1 MRPQESMRRIT
12 FLFLTVSLVCLV
24 ADHGTWGA
32 RRGPAPERV
41 AQVVEADTGAVS
53 NVWVVVNLFGGA
65 TSKQAEK
72 VRETLMGLGAG
83 GRGII
88 MPYGAVTVEAMERLR
103 PAFLALSPNGVPWC
117 RYKGK
122 SGESL
127 ERFLEALR
135 VIVEQMDVPVVG
147 ICGGHQALALAFG
160 GKVGPIRGG
169 EDDCLPYG
177 KNPPEH
183 GRRDVAVRAN
193 DPIFLGAGK
202 TLNLV
207 EDHYEEV
214 KRVPA
219 GFVWLAGN
227 SLSPYQIIRHP
238 TKPAYGIQAH
248 TEYYMQ
254 HKPDGGTLLRNFL
267 RIAKTHNAT
276 VRAGAAQ
283 TPYSRPG
290 ADEGRGAEAA
300 TPW

>member
-1 MRPQESMRRIT
+1 MAKWCGHRR
-12 FLFLTVSLVCLV
+12 SL
-24 ADHGTWGA
+24 
-32 RRGPAPERV
+32 
-41 AQVVEADTGAVS
+41 

-177 KNPPEH
+177 RTRLNM
-183 GRRDVAVRAN
+183 AVVTWQFAAN

-248 TEYYMQ
+248 TEYSMQ

-283 TPYSRPG
+283 TPY
-290 ADEGRGAEAA
+290 
-300 TPW
+300 